1 MKDCGNGGRSI
12 VAIIGTRPLALGS
25 IMALFIVGQ
34 SALLAGSRSRARR
47 WMTELCLTF
56 WTQPKS
62 KLVYKPK
69 DPRRMSQLTPEQE
82 ATAAYVD
89 DLEKRVAFLE
99 ALLDEARGLIPND
112 YDDER
117 KLRSKIDKALE

>member
-1 MKDCGNGGRSI
+1 
-12 VAIIGTRPLALGS
+12 
-25 IMALFIVGQ
+25 MALFIVGQ